1 MIETAEHSHLN
12 SEISDQELYKL
23 LERQGRDVPFSSMT
37 DSALDPDYYPHNDND
52 SGGLDALE
60 KAQISL
66 RDRMNL
72 LKEVDLRQLGSVFYD
87 KRKRKS
93 TGNADIDII
102 ICANDLNSMVEG
114 KRIRK
119 ERIVM
124 VDGKGSGYGNSV
136 PILSEN
142 IEKESGSGVNDT
154 STVASLRRSRPWS
167 HQEFCVLCGINPA
180 NDRML
185 SKSATHGSRVLL
197 SECDMTPL
205 KCAHCPFIFHSN
217 CIAPPQNTSD
227 GFKNKK
233 TTVDIPRTTGTFICP
248 HHRCCLCN
256 RSTAAAGGLLFRCIG
271 CLTSY
276 CEDCLPQVR
285 SLLFCYDTLNILM
298 QLLLFKQSLSFL
310 MLGRDRKHREMSPA
324 GDAWI
329 RVEAIV
335 LHSLSY
341 VLPVGRLEALGH
353 SDR

>member
-1 MIETAEHSHLN
+1 M
-12 SEISDQELYKL
+12 
-23 LERQGRDVPFSSMT
+23 PFTCSSIT

-52 SGGLDALE
+52 SGCLDALE

-142 IEKESGSGVNDT
+142 IEKESGSGAVDT
-154 STVASLRRSRPWS
+154 STVASLRRSRQWS

-180 NDRML
+180 NDHMQT
-185 SKSATHGSRVLL
+185 KSAAHGSRVLL
-197 SECDMTPL
+197 SGCDMTPL
-205 KCAHCPFIFHSN
+205 KCAHCPFIFHSS

-256 RSTAAAGGLLFRCIG
+256 RSTASAGGLLFRCIG

-285 SLLFCYDTLNILM
+285 SQLFCYDPLNILM
-298 QLLLFKQSLSFL
+298 Q
-310 MLGRDRKHREMSPA
+310 
-324 GDAWI
+324 
-329 RVEAIV
+329 
-335 LHSLSY
+335 
-341 VLPVGRLEALGH
+341 
-353 SDR
+353 